1 MDKVLYAIKNR
12 ILGQDVCYNML
23 LETLKGYLENPS
35 DFTFEQGMPF
45 EELLVKEYCEFH
57 MDKKNIEPTLKQQVL
72 SNLLENQRQRKVNE
86 SYLNSTF
93 AEDFRRAQGELLTIL
108 NELNL

>member
-1 MDKVLYAIKNR
+1 
-12 ILGQDVCYNML
+12 
-23 LETLKGYLENPS
+23 
-35 DFTFEQGMPF
+35 
-45 EELLVKEYCEFH
+45 

-72 SNLLENQRQRKVNE
+72 SNLLENQRQRKVNK